1 MSGLERI
8 RAGEAILGA
17 QALLYQAAPGAG
29 RAEGLG
35 VPRATGRF
43 QPSGTALLAKH
54 LKTIE
59 AWF

>member
-1 MSGLERI
+1 MSGLERML
-8 RAGEAILGA
+8 AGEAILGA
-17 QALLYQAAPGAG
+17 HALLYQAVPGAE

-35 VPRATGRF
+35 VPKATGHF